1 MYDDYVLHKYLVRL
15 LISESNK
22 GHMTN
27 SYDGFF
33 LGGGAFSYK
42 NAKSVNK
49 IVFVNI

>member
-33 LGGGAFSYK
+33 LAFSYK
-42 NAKSVNK
+42 NAKICQQNCFCK
-49 IVFVNI
+49 HIV

>member
-27 SYDGFF
+27 SYDGFW
-33 LGGGAFSYK
+33 GGGVGF
-42 NAKSVNK
+42 
-49 IVFVNI
+49 FL